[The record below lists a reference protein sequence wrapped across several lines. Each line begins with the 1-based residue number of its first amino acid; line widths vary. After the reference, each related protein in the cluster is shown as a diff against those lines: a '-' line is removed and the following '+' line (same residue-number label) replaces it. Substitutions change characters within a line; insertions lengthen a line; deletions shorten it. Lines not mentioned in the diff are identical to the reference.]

1 LDWAPRFFVPALVF
15 SGAERQQP
23 PKMMRHASSSLA
35 LRDENAPLHPLNS
48 DRPPHM
54 TTMREKK
61 RSPKAKSRAQTMH
74 RSKSKSKSTSRALVQ
89 RAPVNPRKLAQVK
102 AMLSK
107 AVDEI
112 AKCRAAGREPDAEL
126 ISYATA
132 LQTAVARIKT
142 ALL

>member
-1 LDWAPRFFVPALVF
+1 
-15 SGAERQQP
+15 
-23 PKMMRHASSSLA
+23 
-35 LRDENAPLHPLNS
+35 
-48 DRPPHM
+48 
-54 TTMREKK
+54 
-61 RSPKAKSRAQTMH
+61 MH